1 MGEEYMKKTW
11 KQKIVSSL
19 LAATLAV
26 SLAPIGQVKADSPQ
40 TTIET
45 PPITKQVD
53 TNRAIEHVR
62 FLSETIGPRPG
73 GTQSEKWAARYVGM
87 KFQSMGYEVEYQ
99 PFAVPDQYVGFI
111 ESPLSKSRNWQT
123 GAAPNS
129 LISTEAVTAPLIFV
143 PNGTNL
149 DEIPNEVNG
158 KIVLFERG
166 ATVTDYNK
174 QVENAVAKGAKGVL
188 LYSLIGGR
196 GNYGQTFNPRLTKKQ
211 SIPVFGLAYAQG
223 NAFKEELA
231 KKGDTIL
238 SLKARHESNL
248 QSLNVIAKKKP
259 KNSTGNEKAVIVSSH
274 YDSVAGAPGANDNAS
289 GTGLVLELA
298 RAFQNVETDKE
309 IRFIA
314 FGSEEMGLIGS
325 EHYVDNL
332 SKQERDRILG
342 VFNADMVA
350 TNYDKAKNLY
360 AMTPDGSTNLVTDA
374 TLNAAKQL
382 NNDLVL
388 QGKFGSSDH
397 VPFAYAGI
405 PAALFIWMGVDSW
418 DPLIYHIEKVYHTP
432 QDNVLENISPE
443 RMKMAL
449 DVIGTGVYD
458 VLQKTN
464 VQTGQ
469 KAA

>member
-1 MGEEYMKKTW
+1 MKKTW

>member
-1 MGEEYMKKTW
+1 MKKTW

-87 KFQSMGYEVEYQ
+87 KLQSMGYEVEYQ

-166 ATVTDYNK
+166 ATVADYNK

-238 SLKARHESNL
+238 SLQARHESNL

-332 SKQERDRILG
+332 SQKERDRILG

-418 DPLIYHIEKVYHTP
+418 NPLIYHIEKVYHTP
-432 QDNVLENISPE
+432 QDNILENISPE

-458 VLQKTN
+458 VLQKPV

>member
-1 MGEEYMKKTW
+1 MKKTW

-26 SLAPIGQVKADSPQ
+26 SFVPIGQAKADSPQ

-53 TNRAIEHVR
+53 ANRAIEHVR

-73 GTQSEKWAARYVGM
+73 GTQSEKWASRYVGM
-87 KFQSMGYEVEYQ
+87 KLQSMGYEVEYQ

-166 ATVTDYNK
+166 ATVADYNK

-231 KKGDTIL
+231 KKGNTIL

-332 SKQERDRILG
+332 SKQERERILG

-397 VPFAYAGI
+397 VPFVYAGI

-432 QDNVLENISPE
+432 QDNILENISPE

-458 VLQKTN
+458 VLQKPV
-464 VQTGQ
+464 VQTEE